1 MKSRFYLFA
10 FAFSFCFLTF
20 NNAAQAQ
27 TEVSD
32 HDAITATIG
41 HYFEGGAK
49 SNIEEFK
56 KALHPKTFLKFVRKG
71 KYVEID
77 MPRYYGFYKSGKINE
92 RTSQIL
98 SIDITGT
105 AAAAKIRI
113 IGKRRIF
120 TDYFTLLRLKD
131 GWKIVSKTS
140 FTRMK
145 D

>member
-1 MKSRFYLFA
+1 MKSRFYLFV
-10 FAFSFCFLTF
+10 FVLSFLAL

-32 HDAITATIG
+32 HDAVTATIG

-49 SNIEEFK
+49 SNIAEFK

-71 KYVEID
+71 EYTEIG
-77 MPRYYGFYKSGKINE
+77 MPKYYGFYKPGKINE

-113 IGKRRIF
+113 VGKRRIF
-120 TDYFTLLRLKD
+120 TDYFTLLKLKE

-140 FTRMK
+140 FTKMK
-145 D
+145 E